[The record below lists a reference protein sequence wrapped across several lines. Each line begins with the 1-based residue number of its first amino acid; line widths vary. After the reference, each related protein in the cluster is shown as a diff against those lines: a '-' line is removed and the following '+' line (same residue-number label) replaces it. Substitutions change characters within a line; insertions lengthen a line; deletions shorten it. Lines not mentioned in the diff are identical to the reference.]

1 MNKPSA
7 KSRGVIT
14 KPFLMPFILVGL
26 LFPLWGFANDIT
38 NPMVAAFKNILLISN
53 FESALVQFAFYGGYC
68 LMAIPAAIFIR
79 KYNYKKSI
87 LMGLALYA
95 TGCLLFIPSG
105 KMMVFE
111 AFLFSYFVM
120 TCGLSFLET
129 SANPYILSMGDE
141 TTTTQRL
148 NLAQAFNPL
157 GSLMGM
163 FVAKEYILAHLN
175 STSELG
181 RRELARNDPSLFT
194 QIQQDDLNVI
204 IGPYLI
210 LGIIVAMVFFIFAM
224 AKMPNSKNEDE
235 NKLDLRIT
243 LNRLFSNK
251 RYLKGVFAQAFYV
264 GAQIMCWTFIIQYG
278 TNELGISKED
288 AQSYN
293 IIAMVIF
300 VSSRF
305 ICTYL
310 LKYINPGSLL
320 MILAI
325 GGSMFILCTIF
336 ISGMM
341 GLYSLIAVSACM
353 SLMFP
358 TIYGITLKGLGD
370 DAEIGSAGLILAIGG
385 GSLMPPLQG
394 AIIDMPSFTIG
405 DFMLSSTRASFCL
418 PFICFLVIG
427 FYGWNM
433 IKENTYPNKEI
444 KC

>member
-1 MNKPSA
+1 MNKYSA
-7 KSRGVIT
+7 KSIRVIT

-68 LMAIPAAIFIR
+68 LMAIPAAIFI
-79 KYNYKKSI
+79 KKFNYKKSI
-87 LMGLALYA
+87 LMGLALY
-95 TGCLLFIPSG
+95 TIGCLLFIPSG

-141 TTTTQRL
+141 NTATQRL

-163 FVAKEYILAHLN
+163 FVAQEFILAKLN
-175 STSELG
+175 PTTELG

-194 QIQQDDLNVI
+194 QIQQNDLNVI
-204 IGPYLI
+204 IGPYLV
-210 LGIIVAMVFFIFAM
+210 LGIIVAMVFVIFAI
-224 AKMPNSKNEDE
+224 AKMPSSENEHE
-235 NKLDLRIT
+235 NKLDIRLT
-243 LNRLFSNK
+243 LNRLFSNR
-251 RYLKGVFAQAFYV
+251 RYLKGVIAQAFYV

-278 TNELGISKED
+278 TNELGMTKED
-288 AQSYN
+288 EQSYN
-293 IIAMVIF
+293 IISMVIF

-310 LKYINPGSLL
+310 LKYINPGRLL
-320 MILAI
+320 TILAI
-325 GGSMFILCTIF
+325 GGGGFILCTIF
-336 ISGMM
+336 SSGMV
-341 GLYSLIAVSACM
+341 GLYSLIAVSGCM

-358 TIYGITLKGLGD
+358 TIYGIALKGLGD
-370 DAEIGSAGLILAIGG
+370 DAKIGSAGLILAIGG
-385 GSLMPPLQG
+385 GSLLPPLQG

-418 PFICFLVIG
+418 PFVCFLVIG
-427 FYGWNM
+427 FFGWNT
-433 IKENTYPNKEI
+433 IRKNT
-444 KC
+444 